1 MCCMAIVGCQESL
14 QDRAEREAKEYTKKN
29 CPMPVN
35 QMMTL
40 DSMTF
45 DKTTSTLYNY
55 YTINGVADD
64 REHIKEIEQEM
75 RESLIKELHE
85 STSQRAYKDAG
96 FSYRYVMYSQNDGSI
111 LFDATVKKE
120 DYQ

>member
-1 MCCMAIVGCQESL
+1 MAIVGCQESL
-14 QDRAEREAKEYTKKN
+14 QDRAEREAKDYTKKN

-45 DKTTSTLYNY
+45 DKATSTLYNY
-55 YTINGVADD
+55 YTIKGVADD
-64 REHIKEIEQEM
+64 REHIKKIEQEM

-85 STSQRAYKDAG
+85 STSQLAYKDAG

-111 LFDATVKKE
+111 LFDTTVKKE